1 MTGPAD
7 SVAPGHQVAAL
18 AGVRIVLGV
27 SGGIAAYK
35 AVEVCRRLVD
45 LGAHVIPVLTAG
57 ALEFVG
63 AATFSALASERAHTS
78 LFRDPDPIPHTR
90 LGQEADLVV
99 VAPAPARVIGSY
111 AAGISSDLLV
121 ATLLATRAPVLVC
134 PAMHTEMWEHAA
146 VQENLAVLRRR
157 GVHVLEPAVGRLA
170 GGDIG
175 AGRLA
180 EPSDIVSQA
189 LRIVSGAVPLDLAG
203 RRVLVT
209 AGGTREPIDP
219 VRFIANRS
227 SGKQGYA
234 LAEAAQTRGAVVT
247 LVTTVQLPAPRGAIA
262 VSVETAA
269 QMAEAVLSRASDQDL
284 IVMAAAVADFRPS
297 APSASKLK
305 KVSGVP
311 ELVLEP
317 TLDVLAELGKRRSVG
332 QILVGFAA
340 ETESVVEH
348 SQEKLAAKGID
359 IVVGNDVGADGV
371 GFSHDTNAVSIIS
384 AHGRTD
390 VPLTSKRAVADA
402 VLDAAVALME
412 PTPGPGHG
420 QS

>member
-1 MTGPAD
+1 
-7 SVAPGHQVAAL
+7 
-18 AGVRIVLGV
+18 
-27 SGGIAAYK
+27 
-35 AVEVCRRLVD
+35 
-45 LGAHVIPVLTAG
+45 
-57 ALEFVG
+57 
-63 AATFSALASERAHTS
+63 
-78 LFRDPDPIPHTR
+78 
-90 LGQEADLVV
+90 
-99 VAPAPARVIGSY
+99 
-111 AAGISSDLLV
+111 
-121 ATLLATRAPVLVC
+121 
-134 PAMHTEMWEHAA
+134 MHTEMWEHAA

-269 QMAEAVLSRASDQDL
+269 QMAEAVLSRA
-284 IVMAAAVADFRPS
+284 AVADFRPS